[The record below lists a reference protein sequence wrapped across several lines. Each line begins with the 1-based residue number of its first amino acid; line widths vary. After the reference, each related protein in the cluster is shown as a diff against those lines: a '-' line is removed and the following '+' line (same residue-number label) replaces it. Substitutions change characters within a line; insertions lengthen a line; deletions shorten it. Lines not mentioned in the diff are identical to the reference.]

1 MAPGKGLSSA
11 PQHSM
16 LIPAASARVA
26 VEFFGSPVMA
36 GVSCSS
42 GSPPGVSGMLLCQE
56 ALAQAKRP
64 TAEMQVV
71 AGTCTPPRART
82 HSSTHSATR
91 GTVRALAAAVTRRK
105 GKRRRSG
112 GGGGSD
118 DSGDDDNWQYDPYS
132 LNWGGPGDTGG
143 FGGFKGGGG
152 GSGGSG
158 GRGGSSGPYS
168 FNCSEWDFFGNTLYE
183 GMWVWQLLCAMSLMQ
198 ALHFLL
204 CPGAQE
210 AMQEGEGVGVPPVG
224 C

>member
-1 MAPGKGLSSA
+1 MI
-11 PQHSM
+11 
-16 LIPAASARVA
+16 IPAASARMA
-26 VEFFGSPVMA
+26 VEFFGSPVIA

-42 GSPPGVSGMLLCQE
+42 GSPPVVSGMLLCQE

-64 TAEMQVV
+64 TAETLQVV
-71 AGTCTPPRART
+71 ASTCTPPRTRT

-112 GGGGSD
+112 GSSGSD
-118 DSGDDDNWQYDPYS
+118 DSGEEEGWPYDPYS

-143 FGGFKGGGG
+143 FGGFSG
-152 GSGGSG
+152 GSGGSY
-158 GRGGSSGPYS
+158 GRGGSNNNGPYM
-168 FNCSEWDFFGNTLYE
+168 FRCSEWDFFGNTLYE
-183 GMWVWQLLCAMSLMQ
+183 GMWVWQLICAVSLMQ

-204 CPGAQE
+204 CPKAQE
-210 AMQEGEGVGVPPVG
+210 GLQEGEGIGVAPVG